1 MICPNLVFAYKV
13 HFFWIFESKQLLKE
27 ALFFFWQAMYIDI
40 VKELNKWLNCE
51 NSNYIYDFEM
61 EAFIFMELEFQG
73 PTGPLKF

>member
-1 MICPNLVFAYKV
+1 
-13 HFFWIFESKQLLKE
+13 
-27 ALFFFWQAMYIDI
+27 MYIDI
-40 VKELNKWLNCE
+40 VKELNKWLNCK